1 LFRFAEGIHERFFD
15 KLIEPRLV
23 QAPPPFARRDF
34 SLAIS
39 VHARL
44 L

>member
-1 LFRFAEGIHERFFD
+1 MPFD
-15 KLIEPRLV
+15 KLIEPRLA

-39 VHARL
+39 VHAHL
-44 L
+44 F